1 MAANVESMF
10 YVGRQAPWHGLGV
23 SVKAAPES
31 KEALRLSGLDWK
43 VFQKDIYTET
53 GNRIEQYKANVR
65 STDQKVLGV
74 VSDKY
79 QVVQNDE
86 AFAFTD
92 ALLGEG
98 VRYETAGS
106 LAGGKLIWL
115 LARLPQK
122 YIINGDEVAPYL
134 VFFNSHDGTSAVR
147 VAITPIRVVCQN
159 TLNLALSTAR
169 RSWGI
174 RHVGDINEKL
184 HEARQ
189 TLALSDRYMSALGK
203 SIYEL
208 DRIKLSDAKVQDY
221 VNELFPVTAD
231 MSTQQIQNGRKMQ
244 RELKQRYYEAPDL
257 QHVGKNG
264 YRFINAV
271 SDMVT
276 HGKPLRE
283 TRNYQENLFRKTVDG
298 NPTIDRA
305 YKMLLSAA

>member
-74 VSDKY
+74 VSDRY

-122 YIINGDEVAPYL
+122 HIINGDEVAPYL

-298 NPTIDRA
+298 NPLIDRA